1 MLSQLPYSEFLW
13 TFKINRGLWSVLF
26 ERKRDLFS
34 KRLAR
39 ILYLC
44 FCTRIAMKITFE
56 FGFKESNLMRRSF
69 HGGAMTSTL
78 WENAFLEGMT
88 HKTKAKILKFVKIFI
103 CGFAS
108 FVKLVRE
115 DEIMY
120 AWIQAPPWNDLL
132 IRLLSRKPNSKR
144 NSPILVQKQRE
155 RIPASLLNTDCN

>member
-1 MLSQLPYSEFLW
+1 MWKSS
-13 TFKINRGLWSVLF
+13 KNRREIWSVIF

-44 FCTRIAMKITFE
+44 FCARIAMKTTFE

-69 HGGAMTSTL
+69 HGGAMISTL

-108 FVKLVRE
+108 FVKLVRGWNNVCLNSSAAMKWSSHKVAFQE
-115 DEIMY
+115 QTQNEIS
-120 AWIQAPPWNDLL
+120 
-132 IRLLSRKPNSKR
+132 SRFSCR
-144 NSPILVQKQRE
+144 NKEKGFQQVS
-155 RIPASLLNTDCN
+155 

>member
-1 MLSQLPYSEFLW
+1 MFSLAPPLFSPLKIKMWKLS
-13 TFKINRGLWSVLF
+13 KNRREIWSVIF

-69 HGGAMTSTL
+69 HGGAMISTL

-132 IRLLSRKPNSKR
+132 IRLLSRKPNSKW
-144 NSPILVQKQRE
+144 NSIPILVQKQ
-155 RIPASLLNTDCN
+155 S